1 MACDSKPR
9 DFREKAERSLEA
21 TKLNKDNYFKSKP
34 VINER
39 EKKSVANREAVSL
52 EERQVLV
59 TAKEENRPSQEE
71 VEDMRFC

>member
-34 VINER
+34 VINEK
-39 EKKSVANREAVSL
+39 KKSVANREAVSL
-52 EERQVLV
+52 EDSQVLV
-59 TAKEENRPSQEE
+59 TTKEENRPSQEE

>member
-9 DFREKAERSLEA
+9 DFREKAERSLEV

-34 VINER
+34 VINEK
-39 EKKSVANREAVSL
+39 KKSVANREAVSL
-52 EERQVLV
+52 EDSQVLV
-59 TAKEENRPSQEE
+59 TTKEENRPSQEE